1 RPPGPSSAPEAADKK
16 GPWARE
22 GRVRIFT
29 AALGLEANTFLP
41 LPTSYQA
48 FVDKLYLPPGKQQD
62 KPAHQTAACW
72 VAQERGKR
80 DGFRGV
86 AGACYAGQ
94 PGGPATREAY
104 ERMRDD
110 ILGQL
115 ERALPVDGIV
125 FTLHGAMV
133 AHGYDDCEGDLLERA
148 RALVGNK
155 CVIGV

>member
-1 RPPGPSSAPEAADKK
+1 M
-16 GPWARE
+16 
-22 GRVRIFT
+22 RIFT

-48 FVDKLYLPPGKQQD
+48 FVEKLYLAPGEHQAR
-62 KPAHQTAACW
+62 PSHQTAACW
-72 VAQERGKR
+72 VTQERAKR
-80 DGFRGV
+80 DGFEAI
-86 AGACYAGQ
+86 AGACYAAQ

-125 FTLHGAMV
+125 FNLHGA
-133 AHGYDDCEGDLLERA
+133 
-148 RALVGNK
+148 
-155 CVIGV
+155 